1 MPGMTAMTS
10 VCVFCGSS
18 SGFDPIYLREAE
30 RLGAT
35 IAARGLRLVYGG
47 AQVGLMGRVADAA
60 IAAGGQVVGVIPQI
74 LMRRELAHPGLAELH
89 VVASMHERKA
99 LMEQLS
105 GGFIALPGGMGTF
118 EELCEIFTWGQL
130 GLHAKPC
137 GLLDVA
143 GYYAPFLA
151 LLDGAR
157 DAGFLKAAHREMVL
171 VDREPAG
178 LLDKFSSYVPPAV
191 PKWMTPATT

>member
-1 MPGMTAMTS
+1 MTVMTS

-18 SGFDPIYLREAE
+18 PGLDPIYLREAE
-30 RLGAT
+30 RLGAM
-35 IAARGLRLVYGG
+35 IAERGLRLVYGG

-74 LMRRELAHPGLAELH
+74 LMTRELAHPGLTDLH
-89 VVASMHERKA
+89 VVGSMHERKA

-143 GYYAPFLA
+143 GYYGPFLD
-151 LLDGAR
+151 LLDGAVQ
-157 DAGFLKAAHREMVL
+157 AGFLKQAHRDMVL

-178 LLDKFSSYVPPAV
+178 LLDQFTGYVPPAV
-191 PKWMTPATT
+191 PKWMTPATS

>member
-1 MPGMTAMTS
+1 MTAMTS

-18 SGFDPIYLREAE
+18 PGLDPIYLREAE
-30 RLGAT
+30 RLGMM

-74 LMRRELAHPGLAELH
+74 LMRRELAHPGLTGLH

-99 LMEQLS
+99 MMEQLS
-105 GGFIALPGGMGTF
+105 DGFIALPGGMGTF

-143 GYYAPFLA
+143 GYYGPFLD
-151 LLDGAR
+151 LLDGALR
-157 DAGFLKAAHREMVL
+157 AGFLKQAHRDMVL

-178 LLDKFSSYVPPAV
+178 LLDQFARYVAPAV
-191 PKWMTPATT
+191 PKWMTPATS